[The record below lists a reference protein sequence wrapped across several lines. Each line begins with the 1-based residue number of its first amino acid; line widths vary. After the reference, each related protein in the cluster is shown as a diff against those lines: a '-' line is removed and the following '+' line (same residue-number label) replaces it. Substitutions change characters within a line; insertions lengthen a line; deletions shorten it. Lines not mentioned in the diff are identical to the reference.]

1 MKLEKFLCCFE
12 LELGGSVIGFYH
24 LIIYCFMVLVS
35 IVSFVAA
42 IFYGELKID
51 LKFFLASIQKCLIY
65 SRGGEAD
72 FPPAGDTNRGR
83 YLLLPHLHLMAAYHG
98 S

>member
-1 MKLEKFLCCFE
+1 MRLEKFLCCFD

-42 IFYGELKID
+42 IFYGELKIE
-51 LKFFLASIQKCLIY
+51 LKF
-65 SRGGEAD
+65 
-72 FPPAGDTNRGR
+72 
-83 YLLLPHLHLMAAYHG
+83 
-98 S
+98 